1 MNHHI
6 EFLVRP
12 GEGEDFVYS
21 PVEVNATLYCAVN
34 DTYLVWE
41 VDRLNFDTAFKRDTL
56 HSRGIFQ
63 NGLTTL
69 TNSVTASYV
78 IVFGNVQMNNNSRIC
93 CQSLSLVRQEL
104 RESCTTLIIYGMMHC
119 YLL

>member
-21 PVEVNATLYCAVN
+21 PVEVSATFHSAVN

-41 VDRLNFDTAFKRDTL
+41 VDRLNF
-56 HSRGIFQ
+56 
-63 NGLTTL
+63 
-69 TNSVTASYV
+69 
-78 IVFGNVQMNNNSRIC
+78 
-93 CQSLSLVRQEL
+93 L
-104 RESCTTLIIYGMMHC
+104 REMHSIQEG
-119 YLL
+119 YSKMD